1 MELYREEDEW
11 INQGENLI
19 VHREP
24 IEATPYQPRVIV
36 APKNFLTLR
45 PVDYGIPDSETD
57 ADSKTLYN
65 KVMTS
70 SELLQTKNPLRD
82 KGLQFFLSTP
92 KPRHRTHSSWGSSDW
107 NAIWASN
114 FGDPYRKDRR
124 MPWVGEEEM
133 DIKPEDAIAMGI
145 NDGDYVWVDADPA
158 DRPYI
163 GFKDTDPFYEVSRL
177 MIRARYNTSLPRG
190 MLMIIHGLA
199 GATHKT
205 IEAQKTNPDG
215 SSMTSTGY
223 TSAVRHG
230 SQQSVVRGYLQPT
243 QMTESLVH
251 KDYFTN
257 KITQGFQV
265 DTHTPTGAPK
275 EVMVKVTKAE
285 DGGIGGK
292 GRWALAARGMTPGN
306 ENETMKRFLRGGFVT

>member
-1 MELYREEDEW
+1 ML
-11 INQGENLI
+11 
-19 VHREP
+19 
-24 IEATPYQPRVIV
+24 A
-36 APKNFLTLR
+36 
-45 PVDYGIPDSETD
+45 S
-57 ADSKTLYN
+57 
-65 KVMTS
+65 
-70 SELLQTKNPLRD
+70 KNPLQK
-82 KGLQFFLSTP
+82 KGLIFTVSTP

-133 DIKPEDAIAMGI
+133 DIHPDDAMNLGI

-163 GFKDTDPFYEVSRL
+163 GVKEGDPFYEVSRL
-177 MIRARYNTSLPRG
+177 MIRVHFNPALPSG
-190 MLMIIHGLA
+190 MLIMIHGMA

-205 IEAQKTNPDG
+205 VEAQKTNADG
-215 SSMTSTGY
+215 SSMTDTGY
-223 TSAVRHG
+223 TSAVRFG
-230 SQQSVVRGYLQPT
+230 SQQSLVRGYLQPT

-257 KITQGFQV
+257 HITQGFQV

-275 EVMVKVTKAE
+275 EVLVKITKAE
-285 DGGIGGK
+285 DGGLGGN
-292 GRWALAARGMTPGN
+292 GIWAPAARGTSPGT
-306 ENETMKRFLRGGFVT
+306 ENEGMKRFIAGGFIT